1 MDTGMVF
8 VKTAKGHEE
17 IEKRTYH
24 LNFKQRTALIVVDG
38 ENAAGALLGKIPGE
52 GIALLEELLRDGF
65 IAAAGGSVPG
75 SPAAALRGAVAGTA
89 SGFDLETAKHD
100 AVRSIE
106 AALGP
111 GGESVALAI
120 ERCHTRAEF
129 AQQAQ
134 QTRDIISKIAG
145 QRKAAEFWVKTGL

>member
-24 LNFKQRTALIVVDG
+24 LNFKHRAALIVVDG
-38 ENAAGALLGKIPGE
+38 ENAVDALLGKIPGE
-52 GIALLEELLRDGF
+52 GITLLEELLRDGF
-65 IAAAGGSVPG
+65 IAAARGSAPG
-75 SPAAALRGAVAGTA
+75 SPAETLPGAIAGTA
-89 SGFDLETAKHD
+89 SGFDLETAIHD

-106 AALGP
+106 ASLGP
-111 GGESVALAI
+111 GGESFALAI
-120 ERCHTRAEF
+120 ERCQTRAEF

-134 QTRDIISKIAG
+134 QTRDIISNIAG
-145 QRKAAEFWVKTGL
+145 QRKATEFWVKTGL